1 MEFNEDLTLSD
12 PEHQSE
18 YPDEASRFATHDDA
32 SQAANRKIPDGNN
45 WRIEPVARDKETFYV
60 IRFWPVG
67 RPPICAERRWAVFV
81 KPQQHPRRTDGDDE
95 T

>member
-1 MEFNEDLTLSD
+1 MEFNEALTLSD
-12 PEHQSE
+12 PWYQAE
-18 YPDEASRFATHDDA
+18 YPEGGSRFATHDDA
-32 SQAANRKIPDGNN
+32 AEAADRKIPSGNN
-45 WRIEPVARDKETFYV
+45 WRVEPVARDQETFYV

-81 KPQQHPRRTDGDDE
+81 KPQQNPRRADGSDE